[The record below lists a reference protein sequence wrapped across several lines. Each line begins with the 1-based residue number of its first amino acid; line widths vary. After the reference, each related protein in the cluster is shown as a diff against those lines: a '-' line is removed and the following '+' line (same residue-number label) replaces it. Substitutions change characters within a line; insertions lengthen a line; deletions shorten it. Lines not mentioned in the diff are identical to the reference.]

1 MPQLDHYNF
10 TFSYF
15 CFTVFFI
22 LTIILI
28 ATVYL
33 PMIHRHQKVR
43 KFALKEFLA
52 RNIILDIEARRTLEL
67 SDAVKMN
74 IITNKRKPS
83 EKPKDKEQTS
93 HKKN

>member
-74 IITNKRKPS
+74 ILTNKKSSR
-83 EKPKDKEQTS
+83 EKSKEQTPP
-93 HKKN
+93 KKN

>member
-74 IITNKRKPS
+74 ILTNKKRS
-83 EKPKDKEQTS
+83 REKSKEQTPP
-93 HKKN
+93 KKN